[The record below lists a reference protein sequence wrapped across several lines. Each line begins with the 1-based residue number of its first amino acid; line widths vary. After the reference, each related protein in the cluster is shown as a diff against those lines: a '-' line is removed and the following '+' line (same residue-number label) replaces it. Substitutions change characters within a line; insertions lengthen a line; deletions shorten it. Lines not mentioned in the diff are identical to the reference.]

1 MPVLKNKITAVPYYM
16 HCCWVSFIYQ
26 YIGMYIDTNIKIII
40 TLRSLPNTAVS
51 NNFHYILWKK
61 LCIIIGNH

>member
-26 YIGMYIDTNIKIII
+26 YIGMYIDTIICSVFLLYII
-40 TLRSLPNTAVS
+40 TV
-51 NNFHYILWKK
+51 
-61 LCIIIGNH
+61 